1 MLARSAL
8 SVAYPPMT
16 RRRHKCESLRKNF
29 HFDSFTAA
37 RPREGGKGGEPQ
49 CLSLS
54 LSLSPRLG
62 TVSHCVTRADARVAR
77 FSVVVVLSHDV
88 TFSLSLSLKSVL
100 FRRVSFLPKQSPTE
114 R

>member
-1 MLARSAL
+1 MRVCERIFTLILLPPHDRGREEREESRSA
-8 SVAYPPMT
+8 
-16 RRRHKCESLRKNF
+16 
-29 HFDSFTAA
+29 
-37 RPREGGKGGEPQ
+37 
-49 CLSLS
+49 S

-62 TVSHCVTRADARVAR
+62 TVSHCVTRAAARVAR

-88 TFSLSLSLKSVL
+88 TFSLSLSLSLSLKSVL